1 MAELF
6 DSIRYLKGVGEAR
19 ARLFSKVG
27 VETIYDLLTYFP
39 RTYEDRTRIV
49 EICDLE
55 VDTPACFTAMGLRV
69 VRYTNL
75 DIDKN
80 FAGVCQDILH
90 LCK

>member
-19 ARLFSKVG
+19 ARLFAKVG

-49 EICDLE
+49 A
-55 VDTPACFTAMGLRV
+55 VS
-69 VRYTNL
+69 YT
-75 DIDKN
+75 
-80 FAGVCQDILH
+80 H
-90 LCK
+90 LTLPTKA